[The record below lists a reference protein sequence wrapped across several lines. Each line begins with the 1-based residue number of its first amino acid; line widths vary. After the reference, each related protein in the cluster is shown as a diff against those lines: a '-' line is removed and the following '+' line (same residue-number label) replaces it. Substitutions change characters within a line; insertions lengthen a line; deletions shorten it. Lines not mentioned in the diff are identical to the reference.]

1 MIFFNK
7 YKIDL
12 DISRYDA
19 LKLLLDNFHQLGS
32 DSDFDKLFYGT
43 CENGVFHFKAKRPT
57 AATYTYVP
65 SCMLSIDEGEG
76 GKAVLNIK
84 SSAVMLLI
92 MFIMAVITAILFGMM
107 FALMYNARFFIGV
120 AVSLVIAFLIAFIS
134 CKQQI
139 KIKKM
144 LSSLYALD

>member
-7 YKIDL
+7 YKINL
-12 DISRYDA
+12 EQSRYEA
-19 LKLLLDNFHQLGS
+19 LNLLLDNFHQLGS
-32 DSDFDKLFYGT
+32 DSDYDKMFYGT

-65 SCMLSIDEGEG
+65 SCTLSIDEGDG

-92 MFIMAVITAILFGMM
+92 MFIMAVITAVLFVMM
-107 FALMYNARFFIGV
+107 FVLMYNARLFIGV
-120 AVSLVIAFLIAFIS
+120 AVSLIVAFLIAFIS

-139 KIKKM
+139 KIKKS
-144 LSSLYALD
+144 LSSLYSF